1 MLRGWILFGRDKR
14 TMILIF
20 SRRAARGND
29 GKNRPRGYLQQ
40 EERRCVAGVAHM
52 FERVQRV
59 RVAGLGQ
66 QDGALLARAP
76 PPRRVGG
83 HGDREGLEEQTHPP
97 LERPLAHIVG
107 VLHVLRKLLG
117 HERQPTPPS
126 APAAPAIAASGNR
139 RSMHLFN
146 RNEQLLFQTNDL
158 VFGFEI
164 DH

>member
-1 MLRGWILFGRDKR
+1 
-14 TMILIF
+14 MILIF

-29 GKNRPRGYLQQ
+29 GKDRPRGYLQQ
-40 EERRCVAGVAHM
+40 EERRRVVGVALM

-59 RVAGLGQ
+59 RVACLGQ
-66 QDGALLARAP
+66 QDGALFARAAA
-76 PPRRVGG
+76 PRRGGG
-83 HGDREGLEEQTHPP
+83 HGGPEGLEEQAHPP
-97 LERPLAHIVG
+97 LERPLALIVG

-126 APAAPAIAASGNR
+126 APAARAVAASGNR
-139 RSMHLFN
+139 RSMRLFH
-146 RNEQLLFQTNDL
+146 RNEKLLFQRNDL